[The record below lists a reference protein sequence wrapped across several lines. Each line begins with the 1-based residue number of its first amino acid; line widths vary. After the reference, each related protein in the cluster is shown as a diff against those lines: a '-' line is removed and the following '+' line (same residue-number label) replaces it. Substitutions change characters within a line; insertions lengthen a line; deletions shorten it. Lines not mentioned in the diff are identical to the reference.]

1 MPPVFRYT
9 LSRFFCFMQE
19 KRFFHFPLRRGWA
32 DRVVRP
38 YNRPPSAFA
47 AKKFLKNFLEIA
59 IWIFYGTL

>member
-19 KRFFHFPLRRGWA
+19 KRFFYFPLRREWA

-38 YNRPPSAFA
+38 YIHSRLCGAKSPCREQKSTAAF
-47 AKKFLKNFLEIA
+47 FI
-59 IWIFYGTL
+59 

>member
-19 KRFFHFPLRRGWA
+19 KRFFYFPLRREWA

-38 YNRPPSAFA
+38 YIQKRWCDAGSQGWAFE
-47 AKKFLKNFLEIA
+47 EINQK
-59 IWIFYGTL
+59 WKEENG

>member
-9 LSRFFCFMQE
+9 LNRFFCFMQE

-38 YNRPPSAFA
+38 YIHSRLCSAKSLCREQKSTATFS
-47 AKKFLKNFLEIA
+47 I
-59 IWIFYGTL
+59 